1 MFFLLA
7 MGHVHRLIKKAQE
20 MGLLSTLSKGR
31 ETYRSSLYAD
41 DAPIFIIKPDQ
52 QDFNTIRCILRV
64 FADASG
70 LQTNMDKT

>member
-41 DAPIFIIKPDQ
+41 DAPIFIIKLDQ
-52 QDFNTIRCILRV
+52 
-64 FADASG
+64 
-70 LQTNMDKT
+70 